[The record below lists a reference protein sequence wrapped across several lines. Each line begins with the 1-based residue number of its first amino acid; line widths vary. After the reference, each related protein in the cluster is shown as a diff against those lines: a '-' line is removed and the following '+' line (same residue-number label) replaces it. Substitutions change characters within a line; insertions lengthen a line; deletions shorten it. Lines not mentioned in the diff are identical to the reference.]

1 MGHTEIRPHNIKN
14 HLIQSYSHLSC
25 ISFLSRLS
33 LRHLN
38 WQPHSLVITSHIIP
52 IIFFQI
58 PYFIGK
64 IDPHIIHI
72 DSDSPRSCSSQL
84 TLDLYVIRVQD
95 RLVYLLQKIVREHTY
110 RAVRLDIDLTKDAV
124 SLNLNLFFIKRVNEA
139 SLYVVPLDVLS
150 DIVVVFFSLFL
161 DVLLS
166 ISHVV
171 DHPVQLCFLP
181 ILIQLLPIHLYVLSC
196 LVLQRRSLSHAE
208 VNHSPS
214 YLNCFL
220 IIGRQGEL
228 VSDEHHSAKL

>member
-1 MGHTEIRPHNIKN
+1 M
-14 HLIQSYSHLSC
+14 
-25 ISFLSRLS
+25 
-33 LRHLN
+33 
-38 WQPHSLVITSHIIP
+38 
-52 IIFFQI
+52 
-58 PYFIGK
+58 
-64 IDPHIIHI
+64 
-72 DSDSPRSCSSQL
+72 
-84 TLDLYVIRVQD
+84 
-95 RLVYLLQKIVREHTY
+95 LQKIVREHTH
-110 RAVRLDIDLTKDAV
+110 RAVRLDIDLSKDAV
-124 SLNLNLFFIKRVNEA
+124 SLYLNLFFIKRVNEA

-196 LVLQRRSLSHAE
+196 LVLKRRSLSHTE

-220 IIGRQGEL
+220 VIGRQGEL
-228 VSDEHHSAKL
+228 VPDEDHSAKL